1 MSHRRSQVTRSSTN
15 RSRGGRRQRMRS
27 RSSGTKRTTTTTP
40 HYEPHTH
47 TCTHTNTRTQ
57 THPDHQPF
65 PDTAPPDCR
74 PCSRSSVG
82 AQPLTRRPQCLKR
95 INQPESPAAA
105 TSAAVLTVSGLGC
118 CRLSSSSNRERELSS
133 RNGTFCHKAG
143 KMTHVDATLFFIT
156 TVIGT
161 RLATVALNPR
171 CIPSMH
177 ACAGAAC
184 LAWQALPRRQLD
196 TRLN

>member
-1 MSHRRSQVTRSSTN
+1 MRRQRKRRHLSTSRPTHTYTHSRRVRTSSWYKRTRWMSHRRSQVTRSSTN

-118 CRLSSSSNRERELSS
+118 CR
-133 RNGTFCHKAG
+133 
-143 KMTHVDATLFFIT
+143 
-156 TVIGT
+156 
-161 RLATVALNPR
+161 RL
-171 CIPSMH
+171 
-177 ACAGAAC
+177 
-184 LAWQALPRRQLD
+184 RR
-196 TRLN
+196 RS